1 MEHLNPEI
9 ARAVTRYLDF
19 GAMMRDISTLN
30 KTNANIINLAFGVS
44 SSPVVGELT
53 EEQANLFIIAEE
65 LGRNKDINFALSLW
79 QGSEQERNKI
89 KIFFVWHIFNE
100 MKRNKIELLTTL
112 N

>member
-44 SSPVVGELT
+44 SSRGGRVDRGT
-53 EEQANLFIIAEE
+53 SKFIYYCRRIREKQ
-65 LGRNKDINFALSLW
+65 RY
-79 QGSEQERNKI
+79 
-89 KIFFVWHIFNE
+89 
-100 MKRNKIELLTTL
+100 
-112 N
+112 